1 MKKTSEEIKKRIE
14 KVYIDLTEEKLKKE
28 IENIHPDI
36 ARASYQQEMLRL
48 IEARVKLLGYRLG
61 YKRGFRRGYKM
72 IYSQAQRQE
81 RLECYKK
88 ELEFLYTIRG
98 YAGWNGISKENRIE
112 ERISKLQ
119 QEIKILEGEKPSL
132 KGGKK

>member
-72 IYSQAQRQE
+72 IYSQAQKQE
-81 RLECYKK
+81 RLDCYKK
-88 ELEFLYTIRG
+88 ELEYWQQHITEGSSRLYFL
-98 YAGWNGISKENRIE
+98 K
-112 ERISKLQ
+112 
-119 QEIKILEGEKPSL
+119 QEIKILEGEK
-132 KGGKK
+132 